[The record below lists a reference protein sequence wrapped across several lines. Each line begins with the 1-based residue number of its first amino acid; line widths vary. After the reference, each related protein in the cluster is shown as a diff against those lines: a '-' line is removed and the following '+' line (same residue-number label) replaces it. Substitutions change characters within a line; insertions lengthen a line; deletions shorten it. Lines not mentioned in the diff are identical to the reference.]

1 MYKGQGMDMENI
13 RQINGA
19 TKLCGV
25 IGDPIGHTLSPLIH
39 NTLAQAMQI
48 NLAYMP
54 LHVYADELKEAIR
67 GAHALGVQG
76 MNVTVPHKQ
85 AVMPY
90 LCGIDDAARA
100 IGAVNTLVRMPDGY
114 RGSNTDWLGLRSA
127 LKEEGISMKA
137 ADVLLLGAGGAARA
151 AAYLCGYEGARS
163 VTIINRTLPRAE
175 ELAGQMQALFVNTV
189 YNVCE
194 TKEWTKLDGKG
205 YICLQT
211 TSVGMQPNDGVAVI
225 EDPAFF
231 QMLSAAVDI
240 VYKPF
245 VTKYMQLAK
254 ENGVQTCNGLMML
267 LYQAAAAFA
276 MFTGEEP
283 TSEAVAQAKKALLAQ
298 L

>member
-1 MYKGQGMDMENI
+1 MRMENMQ
-13 RQINGA
+13 QINGA

-48 NLAYMP
+48 NLVYLP
-54 LHVYADELKEAIR
+54 LHVYADGLKEAIR

-76 MNVTVPHKQ
+76 MNITIPHKQ

-90 LCGIDDAARA
+90 LCGIDDAAQA
-100 IGAVNTLVRMPDGY
+100 IGAVNTLVRTPDGY

-127 LKEEGISMKA
+127 LKEEEISLKA
-137 ADVLLLGAGGAARA
+137 TDVLLLGAGGGARA

-163 VTIINRTLPRAE
+163 VMIMNRTLSRAE
-175 ELAGQMQALFVNTV
+175 ELAGQMQALFADTV
-189 YNVCE
+189 YDACE
-194 TKEWTKLDGKG
+194 TKDWTKLTGNG
-205 YICLQT
+205 YVCLQT
-211 TSVGMQPNDGVAVI
+211 TSFGMQPNEGVAVI
-225 EDPAFF
+225 EDPAFYHK
-231 QMLSAAVDI
+231 LSAAVDI

-254 ENGVQTCNGLMML
+254 EAGVKTCNGLMML

-276 MFTGEEP
+276 MFTGVEP
-283 TSEAVAQAKKALLAQ
+283 TPEAVAEAKAALLAQ

>member
-1 MYKGQGMDMENI
+1 MENMQ
-13 RQINGA
+13 QINGA

-48 NLAYMP
+48 NLVYLP
-54 LHVYADELKEAIR
+54 LHVYADGLKEAIS
-67 GAHALGVQG
+67 GAYALGVQG

-90 LCGIDDAARA
+90 LCAIDEAAQA
-100 IGAVNTLVRMPDGY
+100 IGAVNTLVRTPDGY
-114 RGSNTDWLGLRSA
+114 RGSNTDWLGLRNALAEEEIA
-127 LKEEGISMKA
+127 LKG
-137 ADVLLLGAGGAARA
+137 ADVLLLGAGGAACA

-163 VTIINRTLPRAE
+163 VTIMNRTLPRAK
-175 ELAGQMQALFVNTV
+175 ELAEQMQALFADTV
-189 YNVCE
+189 YDACE
-194 TKEWTKLDGKG
+194 TKDWTKLTGNG

-211 TSVGMQPNDGVAVI
+211 TSVGMQPNEGVAVI
-225 EDPAFF
+225 EDPAFY
-231 QMLSAAVDI
+231 QKLSAAVDI

-245 VTKYMQLAK
+245 VTKYMQLA
-254 ENGVQTCNGLMML
+254 EEAGVKTCNGLMML

-283 TSEAVAQAKKALLAQ
+283 TAEAVAQAKAALLAKQ
-298 L
+298 A